1 MITSVQVRM
10 ARGALGIST
19 AALAKMAKV
28 VRSTVTRFENDEGRF
43 LVETV
48 TAIQTV
54 LEKKGIIFLAADEVK
69 PGGPGIRLKKGRAAA
84 GHSEATIAPVQL
96 RMARAAF
103 NLKANEL
110 ADEVGLT
117 SKTILRFERGESD
130 MQPENM
136 ARVRALFEKRGIV
149 FLAPGE
155 NRPGGPGARFNE
167 RR

>member
-1 MITSVQVRM
+1 MITSAQVRM

-19 AALAKMAKV
+19 AVLAKMAKV

-48 TAIQTV
+48 AAIQTV
-54 LEKKGIIFLAADEVK
+54 LEKKGIVFLATDEMK
-69 PGGPGIRLKKGRAAA
+69 PGGPGVRLRKGRAAA
-84 GHSEATIAPVQL
+84 VHSEVTIAPVQL

-110 ADEVGLT
+110 AAEVGLT

-136 ARVRALFEKRGIV
+136 ARVVALFEKRGIV
-149 FLAPGE
+149 FLAAGE
-155 NRPGGPGARFNE
+155 NRPGGPGIRYN
-167 RR
+167 RKS

>member
-69 PGGPGIRLKKGRAAA
+69 PGGPGVRMKKGRAGA
-84 GHSEATIAPVQL
+84 GHSVAIEPVQL

-130 MQPENM
+130 MQSENM
-136 ARVRALFEKRGIV
+136 ARVRALFEKRGII
-149 FLAPGE
+149 FLAE
-155 NRPGGPGARFNE
+155 HEVLAGGPGIRFKKKS
-167 RR
+167 